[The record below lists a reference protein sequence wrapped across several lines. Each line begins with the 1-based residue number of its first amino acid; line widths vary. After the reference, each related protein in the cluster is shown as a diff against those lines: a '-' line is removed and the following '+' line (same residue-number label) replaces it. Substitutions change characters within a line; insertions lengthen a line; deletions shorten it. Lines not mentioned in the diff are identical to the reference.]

1 MAERSAVVW
10 NLPSFERSLSKKI
23 PIGWVFNSPQ
33 RDFLDGLAK
42 FFIQYMRVNGDD

>member
-10 NLPSFERSLSKKI
+10 NVPNLEEILDKKI

-33 RDFLDGLAK
+33 RDFK
-42 FFIQYMRVNGDD
+42 T